1 MMNNNI
7 ITIKFKGRITDFDGY
22 SQECVWNIP
31 SYPQELVK
39 DLLIKF
45 YQISGL
51 KEINYITEL
60 HYKKQTW
67 FQNIFQAGL
76 SNNCEIQIY
85 KNDNKLLSNRCEEA
99 YIIPNNTIDKNF
111 KIFIKFIKSN
121 TFSKFKYNIDLKGL
135 LKLCL
140 LNEISSKINL
150 NDLEKIKYISQEVYF
165 ILKIL
170 RQSNNTDLNQPDE
183 TIKKIL
189 GDKYGSNIL
198 CFSNYVNEVIN
209 AQMINQFMKYLTQN
223 ALYEIND
230 IKIRLGKYANY
241 VNIFETYIQNSLKR
255 SVFEFSIVSLV
266 VIERNDF
273 DFFENQRIKCPNRVD
288 KILYHGTQI
297 HPISCILTGMFKKSV
312 ESCQHGR
319 GVYFTDDLDY
329 CWFYGGDQDNRSNT
343 NIIPNKGKI
352 FTAISSLVYYDKTKF
367 LKVKGYN
374 QREQP
379 GKNEINFAYA
389 DYDLETIDKPDVHK
403 YYGTEYVVW
412 ELEQICPII
421 SLKFER
427 VEYCIIWRDVNF
439 SNVPIHF
446 NEFDSIFKGF
456 LKECIKYIRQEA
468 KFNIY
473 PCQTTEEALSL
484 VNRKKYNKIILISN
498 AGVNYDGRTFV
509 DQARKIIGNDVIV
522 LFLAYRIEHLEWITK
537 YKNALFSNEQIF
549 YKEYLNCFS
558 QPNPENKLK
567 ELIRNL
573 EYHYKV
579 KFNFDNNF
587 FYYPLYK
594 DSGLYSDLSF

>member
-76 SNNCEIQIY
+76 SNKCEIQIY

-150 NDLEKIKYISQEVYF
+150 NDLDKIKYISQEVYF

-209 AQMINQFMKYLTQN
+209 AQMINQLMKYLTKN

-329 CWFYGGDQDNRSNT
+329 CWFYGGDKDNRSNT
-343 NIIPNKGKI
+343 NIIPNKG
-352 FTAISSLVYYDKTKF
+352 
-367 LKVKGYN
+367 
-374 QREQP
+374 
-379 GKNEINFAYA
+379 
-389 DYDLETIDKPDVHK
+389 
-403 YYGTEYVVW
+403 
-412 ELEQICPII
+412 
-421 SLKFER
+421 
-427 VEYCIIWRDVNF
+427 
-439 SNVPIHF
+439 
-446 NEFDSIFKGF
+446 
-456 LKECIKYIRQEA
+456 
-468 KFNIY
+468 
-473 PCQTTEEALSL
+473 
-484 VNRKKYNKIILISN
+484 
-498 AGVNYDGRTFV
+498 
-509 DQARKIIGNDVIV
+509 
-522 LFLAYRIEHLEWITK
+522 
-537 YKNALFSNEQIF
+537 
-549 YKEYLNCFS
+549 
-558 QPNPENKLK
+558 
-567 ELIRNL
+567 
-573 EYHYKV
+573 
-579 KFNFDNNF
+579 
-587 FYYPLYK
+587 
-594 DSGLYSDLSF
+594 